1 MGLLR
6 IGRLARLAEVNV
18 QTVRFYEREGILPQP
33 GRRPSGYREYPP
45 ETIGIVRIIKHL
57 QRLGFSLKEI
67 KELLARRR
75 LRSVTLG
82 TASEKLASKIGE
94 LDVKIAELQGIRATL
109 AQMLENHRQRA
120 DVPFAPLFDKHV
132 EQLASEALAGESR
145 DGRNHRRSAARAKKS
160 VKAAKAS

>member
-1 MGLLR
+1 MGPLR

-45 ETIGIVRIIKHL
+45 VAIGLVRIIKHL
-57 QRLGFSLKEI
+57 QGLGFSLKEI
-67 KELLARRR
+67 KELLARRK

-94 LDVKIAELQGIRATL
+94 LDAKIAQLQGIRATL
-109 AQMLENHRQRA
+109 AQMLESHRERA

-145 DGRNHRRSAARAKKS
+145 DGRNRRRSAAGAKKS
-160 VKAAKAS
+160 ERATTTS